1 MDEKIGFLISFQS
14 SLQFVNLYKTC
25 SPKKVKIYEHQLKN
39 IIMEFLKKIGKVIM
53 E

>member
-25 SPKKVKIYEHQLKN
+25 SPKKVKIYEHQLK
-39 IIMEFLKKIGKVIM
+39 MEFLKQFGKVIM